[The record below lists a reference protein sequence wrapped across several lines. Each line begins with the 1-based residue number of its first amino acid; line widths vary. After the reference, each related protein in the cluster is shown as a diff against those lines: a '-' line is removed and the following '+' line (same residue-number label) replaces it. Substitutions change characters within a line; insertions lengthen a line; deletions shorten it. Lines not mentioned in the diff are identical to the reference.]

1 MGVILQDSGELAER
15 VGAAKLARYTS
26 DDAEI
31 AAAIA
36 DVEAEVLSYLRRR
49 YDTELDD
56 LTPATAPPIL
66 QSKTADIA
74 LYELARQTADLV
86 SEGVRQ
92 ARDDAFTWLRGVAD
106 GRFVLDLATRPP
118 ADVSRPRIL
127 SAKTEADMVF
137 GHGGLD
143 EW

>member
-1 MGVILQDSGELAER
+1 MGVILQDSAELAAL
-15 VGAAKLARYTS
+15 VGAAKLSRYSS

-36 DVEAEVLSYLRRR
+36 DVEAEALSYVRRR
-49 YDTELDD
+49 YETELDD
-56 LTPATAPPIL
+56 ITPATATRIL
-66 QSKTADIA
+66 KSKTADIV
-74 LYELARQTADLV
+74 LFEVARQTTDLV

-118 ADVSRPRIL
+118 ADVSRPAVL